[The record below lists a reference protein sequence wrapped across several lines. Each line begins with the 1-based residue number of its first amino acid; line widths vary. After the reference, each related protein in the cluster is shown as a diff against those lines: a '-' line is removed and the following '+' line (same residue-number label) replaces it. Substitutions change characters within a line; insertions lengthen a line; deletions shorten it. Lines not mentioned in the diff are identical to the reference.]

1 MHYLGTM
8 TNHHLSIS
16 DSEQNAIVNSLAFFN
31 AVFDPRRNVKL
42 VELIAD
48 WQETAN
54 DTDLQQ
60 VDDLATRIATLNNGK
75 Y

>member
-16 DSEQNAIVNSLAFFN
+16 DSEQNAIVNSLAFFH
-31 AVFDPRRNVKL
+31 AVFDPKRDVSL
-42 VELIAD
+42 PELLAT
-48 WQETAN
+48 WQDVAN
-54 DTDLQQ
+54 DTHLPQ
-60 VDDLATRIATLNNGK
+60 VDDLATRVATLNGGK